1 MKPWAFS
8 DFIFSSGFIK
18 WKMMCVVTNVSTQAH
33 KSKMGCERIQ
43 RPGKEK
49 KEKTT
54 GYTNVLKQQQ
64 QHSVYTASLWD
75 YPEVSNTVQVIKD
88 VVLECSKSILES
100 TAC

>member
-1 MKPWAFS
+1 
-8 DFIFSSGFIK
+8 
-18 WKMMCVVTNVSTQAH
+18 MMCVVTNVSTQAH

-64 QHSVYTASLWD
+64 QHSVYTASL
-75 YPEVSNTVQVIKD
+75 
-88 VVLECSKSILES
+88 
-100 TAC
+100 